1 MAKTQYDMAY
11 MKANCRTYRLQLN
24 REHDKDIIALLEQ
37 QTNVNGFL
45 KAVLREYIKT
55 EKGSVRSSNPRG

>member
-11 MKANCRTYRLQLN
+11 MKTNCRAYRLQLN
-24 REHDKDIIALLEQ
+24 KEHDKDIIALLEQ

-45 KAVLREYIKT
+45 KAVLRKHIET
-55 EKGSVRSSNPRG
+55 EKGETK

>member
-1 MAKTQYDMAY
+1 MAY

-55 EKGSVRSSNPRG
+55 EKGETK